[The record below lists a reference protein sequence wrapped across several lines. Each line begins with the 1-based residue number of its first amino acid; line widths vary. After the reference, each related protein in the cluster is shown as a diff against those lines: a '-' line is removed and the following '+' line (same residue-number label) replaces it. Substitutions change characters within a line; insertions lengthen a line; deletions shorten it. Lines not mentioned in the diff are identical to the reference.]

1 MQVYRRRG
9 ETFRPGSIMPSTP
22 RHLRGRGTLCAE
34 CFRELPPRVKRDY
47 ARSGAED
54 RFGTGV

>member
-22 RHLRGRGTLCAE
+22 RHLRGRRVLCTE
-34 CFRELPPRVKRDY
+34 CWRELDPHAKRDY
-47 ARSGAED
+47 ALSDPGLRG
-54 RFGTGV
+54 GGG